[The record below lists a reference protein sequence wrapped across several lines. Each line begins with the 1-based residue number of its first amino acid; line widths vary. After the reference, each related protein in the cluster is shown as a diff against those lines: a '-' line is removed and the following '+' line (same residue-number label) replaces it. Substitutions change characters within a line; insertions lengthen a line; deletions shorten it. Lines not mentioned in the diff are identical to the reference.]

1 MRDDTG
7 IVCSGVRWRAAYHA
21 SRPPTRGFDATRTA
35 CVTGSRSV
43 IAVGLGLMAAIAN
56 ASQALVSKRLT
67 LHYPARQLIGVLFLL
82 NCLVML
88 PFAPFVPWHWSGE
101 VVGLHLVSAAL
112 MVVTAIAVWDMFDR
126 GAASS
131 TTTASALSPLAAVS
145 FAAVLLPGALVP
157 AQIVAA
163 LLVTGGVLWALGGA
177 FGEVGRWWIAWRVIA
192 AAGGHGLL
200 VVVTKIQA
208 DMHVGVVETYVVRT
222 GLAAVV
228 TLLLFVPRDV
238 PLSSAPRLF
247 VRSLLVTTSFVLVIL
262 GVQQGSPVVVQTL
275 VATTPLFVLAVESYR
290 NRTRPPRRALGA
302 ALLVVAGVAIVL
314 AT

>member
-1 MRDDTG
+1 M
-7 IVCSGVRWRAAYHA
+7 
-21 SRPPTRGFDATRTA
+21 
-35 CVTGSRSV
+35 
-43 IAVGLGLMAAIAN
+43 IAVLLGVLAALAN

-67 LHYPARQLIGVLFLL
+67 LHYPARQLIGVLFAL

-101 VVGLHLVSAAL
+101 TIVLHLVSAAL
-112 MVVTAIAVWDMFDR
+112 MVVTAIAIWDMFDR

-131 TTTASALSPLAAVS
+131 TTTASALSPIAAAF
-145 FAAVLLPGALVP
+145 FAAILLPGVLVP
-157 AQIVAA
+157 AQVLAA

-177 FGEVGRWWIAWRVIA
+177 FGDVGRWWIAWRVIA

-200 VVVTKIQA
+200 VVVTKLQA
-208 DMHVGVVETYVVRT
+208 DLHVGVVETYVVRT

-247 VRSLLVTTSFVLVIL
+247 IRSLLVTASFVLVIL

-275 VATTPLFVLAVESYR
+275 VATTPLFVLAAESYR
-290 NRTRPPRRALGA
+290 TRTRPPRRALGA
-302 ALLVVAGVAIVL
+302 ALLVVAGVVIVL

>member
-1 MRDDTG
+1 
-7 IVCSGVRWRAAYHA
+7 
-21 SRPPTRGFDATRTA
+21 
-35 CVTGSRSV
+35 V
-43 IAVGLGLMAAIAN
+43 IAVVLGVLAALAN

-67 LHYPARQLIGVLFLL
+67 LHYPARQLIGVLFAL

-88 PFAPFVPWHWSGE
+88 PFAPFVPWHWSAE
-101 VVGLHLVSAAL
+101 TIVLHLVSAAL
-112 MVVTAIAVWDMFDR
+112 MVITAVAIWDMFDR

-131 TTTASALSPLAAVS
+131 TTTASALSPIAAAF
-145 FAAVLLPGALVP
+145 FAAILLPGVLVP
-157 AQIVAA
+157 AQVLAA

-177 FGEVGRWWIAWRVIA
+177 FGDVGRWWIAWRVIA

-200 VVVTKIQA
+200 VVVTKLQA
-208 DMHVGVVETYVVRT
+208 DLHVGVVETYVVRT

-228 TLLLFVPRDV
+228 TLLLFVPREV

-247 VRSLLVTTSFVLVIL
+247 IRSLLVTASFVLVIL

-275 VATTPLFVLAVESYR
+275 VATTPLFVLAAESYR
-290 NRTRPPRRALGA
+290 TRTRPPHRALGA
-302 ALLVVAGVAIVL
+302 ALLVVAGVVIVL